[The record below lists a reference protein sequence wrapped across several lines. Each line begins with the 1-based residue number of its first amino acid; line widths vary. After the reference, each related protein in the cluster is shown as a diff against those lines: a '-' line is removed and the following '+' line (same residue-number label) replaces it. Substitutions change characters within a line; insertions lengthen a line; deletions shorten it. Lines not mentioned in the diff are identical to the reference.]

1 MGVDFTVNRS
11 LLALM
16 LGLDN
21 GLILNRRCDLLM
33 HLSLIHIS
41 EPTRPY

>member
-1 MGVDFTVNRS
+1 VVVVGVDFTVNRS

-16 LGLDN
+16 LGLGD

-33 HLSLIHIS
+33 HGGVMLA
-41 EPTRPY
+41 